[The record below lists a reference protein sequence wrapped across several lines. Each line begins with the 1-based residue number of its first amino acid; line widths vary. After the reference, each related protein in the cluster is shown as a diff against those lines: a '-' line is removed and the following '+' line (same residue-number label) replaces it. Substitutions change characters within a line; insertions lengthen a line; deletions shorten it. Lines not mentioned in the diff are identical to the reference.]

1 MSRTLRPLV
10 LATSSLLAAASLAAV
25 PLAAQ
30 DPWRNVVTVE
40 ARAGRDALTNGVSA
54 WQDQGASLRYS
65 ASNRAGVGV
74 SAERLQRFGMEDRR
88 ATAELS
94 MALGRWVTVGV
105 DGEASDT
112 HLMVPRQGGA
122 AQLHLALPGSWGLN
136 LRGALRRY
144 DDNDV
149 RGGSAAVEKYWGNSM
164 LSYTATPVQ
173 LAKLDPVVTHSA
185 RYAYFFGD
193 RGSFTL
199 QGSVGKEVEALM
211 ATGPLVAPVRSVGAW
226 GALPVAPHL
235 ALTWAGDL
243 SQHEGFFTRKRAQV
257 GVRVTSR

>member
-1 MSRTLRPLV
+1 M
-10 LATSSLLAAASLAAV
+10 
-25 PLAAQ
+25 
-30 DPWRNVVTVE
+30 TVE
-40 ARAGRDALTNGVSA
+40 VRAGRDALSNGVSA

-65 ASNRAGVGV
+65 LSNRAGIGV
-74 SAERLQRFGMEDRR
+74 AGEQLQRFGMDDRR

-94 MALGRWVTVGV
+94 MALGRWLTLGV
-105 DGEASDT
+105 EGEASDT
-112 HLMVPRQGGA
+112 HRMLPRAGGA

-144 DDNDV
+144 DANDV
-149 RGGSAAVEKYWGNSM
+149 RGGSAALEKYWGNSM

-193 RGSFTL
+193 RGSVTL
-199 QGSVGKEVEALM
+199 QGSVGKEVEALV
-211 ATGPLVAPVRSVGAW
+211 ATGPLVAPVRGVGMWA
-226 GALPVAPHL
+226 ALPVAPHL
-235 ALTWAGDL
+235 ALTWAGDV